1 MRSLEKAVDDLHRFE
16 AGADRVL
23 TLYLSTDPTSGPGM
37 NLRAQMTAALRPLFG
52 GLDADDVAALESE
65 AAAAREYVRSMDA
78 RPRGLALFICSP
90 AGLLRA
96 VHLPVRPTPEARWGP
111 RPDVL
116 QLLAIMDEHEPAV
129 VLLADQREAR
139 FYGIFLDE
147 IELLETLAAP
157 PAGGRPLGRENPEM
171 DGQNRQAEL
180 LKVHV
185 RAVREALERIAAE
198 WGADR
203 ILVGG
208 TPDTVAELQR
218 QLPPALRDRTRGPVG
233 LAVNATPQEVLLR
246 VRQRLELEERGAELL
261 LLDRVRERSGAGR
274 GAMGVADVVAASAS
288 AAVACLVYA
297 AGLRL
302 AGGTCTGCGTLYA
315 LPAPDA
321 CRACGGAVAYVEDLV
336 DRLVDSTLAAGGRIE
351 EVRGEAA
358 ERLAPCD
365 GIAALLR
372 FPVARMQAAGGG

>member
-1 MRSLEKAVDDLHRFE
+1 MHSLEKTVDDLHRFE
-16 AGADRVL
+16 GGTDRVL
-23 TLYLSTDPTSGPGM
+23 SLYLSTDPSSGPGR
-37 NLRAQMTAALRPLFG
+37 NLRAQVTAALRPLFN
-52 GLDADDVAALESE
+52 GLNADEVEALEAE
-65 AAAAREYVRSMDA
+65 AAVAREYVRSMGA
-78 RPRGLALFICSP
+78 RPRGLALFSCVP
-90 AGLLRA
+90 AGLFHA
-96 VHLPVRPTPEARWGP
+96 VHLPVRPTPEARWGR

-116 QLLAIMDEHEPAV
+116 PLLAIMDEHEPAV
-129 VLLADQREAR
+129 VLLVDQREAR

-147 IELLETLAAP
+147 IELLETLTAP
-157 PAGGRPLGRENPEM
+157 AAGGRPVSRENAEM
-171 DGQNRQAEL
+171 DGQHRQAEL
-180 LKVHV
+180 LRGHV
-185 RAVREALERIAAE
+185 RAVMEALERIAAD

-208 TPDTVAELQR
+208 APDTVAELQR

-233 LAVNATPQEVLLR
+233 LAVNATSQEVLLR

-261 LLDRVRERSGAGR
+261 LLDRVRERTGSGH
-274 GAMGVADVVAASAS
+274 GAMGVADVVAASAC
-288 AAVACLVYA
+288 AAVSCLVYA

-302 AGGTCTGCGTLYA
+302 AGGACVGCGTLHA

-321 CRACGGAVAYVEDLV
+321 CRACGGAVAYVDDLV

-358 ERLAPCD
+358 ERLASCD

-372 FPVARMQAAGGG
+372 FPVARMQAAGSG

>member
-1 MRSLEKAVDDLHRFE
+1 
-16 AGADRVL
+16 GADRVL
-23 TLYLSTDPTSGPGM
+23 SLYLSTDPSSGPGM
-37 NLRAQMTAALRPLFG
+37 NLRAQITAALRPLFD
-52 GLDADDVAALESE
+52 GLGADEVAALEDE
-65 AAAAREYVRSMDA
+65 AGVAREYVRSMGT

-90 AGLLRA
+90 AALLSA

-129 VLLADQREAR
+129 ILLADQREAR

-147 IELLETLAAP
+147 IELLETLTAS
-157 PAGGRPLGRENPEM
+157 PAGGRPPARENPEM
-171 DGQNRQAEL
+171 DGQHRQAEL
-180 LKVHV
+180 LRAHV
-185 RAVREALERIAAE
+185 RTVAETLERIAAD

-261 LLDRVRERSGAGR
+261 LLDRVRERTGSGRA
-274 GAMGVADVVAASAS
+274 AMGVADVVAASAS
-288 AAVACLVYA
+288 GAVACLVYA
-297 AGLRL
+297 AGTRL
-302 AGGTCTGCGTLYA
+302 AGAGCAGCGTLYA
-315 LPAPDA
+315 PPAPDV
-321 CRACGGAVAYVEDLV
+321 CRACGGAVAYVDDLV
-336 DRLVDSTLAAGGRIE
+336 DRLVDGTLAAGGRIE

-358 ERLAPCD
+358 EQLAPCE

-372 FPVARMQAAGGG
+372 FPVARMQAAGSG